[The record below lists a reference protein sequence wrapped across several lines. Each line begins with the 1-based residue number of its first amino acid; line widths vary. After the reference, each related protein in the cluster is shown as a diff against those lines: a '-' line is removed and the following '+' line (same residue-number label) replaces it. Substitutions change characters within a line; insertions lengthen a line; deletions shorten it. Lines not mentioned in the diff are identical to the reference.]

1 VSSFEDQGLRR
12 GAVVYNSVKERILDG
27 AWQGGDTIV
36 IDQLRE
42 EFGTSKQPVMEALRR
57 LAGEGL
63 VEIIPQVGSRVPI
76 WQPED
81 IADFFEVFAATESEV
96 TAIAVRRR
104 SQAQLARLI
113 DVNERLS
120 EILVLPDD
128 GERIRGYRTLNR
140 DFHGTILRMTHS
152 GLLERT
158 SRRLW
163 DISDL
168 LINTASFPHA
178 LSVELPNRYEEHK
191 LIIDAI
197 SQRDEDA
204 ARKTMRDHILRNIPM
219 LRDAE
224 QGEPAPQAAHRAANS
239 D

>member
-1 VSSFEDQGLRR
+1 MSSFEDQGLRR
-12 GAVVYNSVKERILDG
+12 GAVVYNRVKERILDG

-81 IADFFEVFAATESEV
+81 MADFFEVFAATESEV

-104 SQAQLARLI
+104 SQTQLARLI

-120 EILVLPDD
+120 EILALSDD
-128 GERIRGYRTLNR
+128 RERIRGYRRLNR
-140 DFHGTILRMTHS
+140 DFHGTIRRMTHS
-152 GLLERT
+152 ALLERT
-158 SRRLW
+158 SRGLW
-163 DISDL
+163 DVSDL
-168 LINTASFPHA
+168 LISGASLPHT
-178 LSVELPNRYEEHK
+178 LSVELPDRYEEHK

-197 SQRDEDA
+197 ALRDEDA
-204 ARKTMRDHILRNIPM
+204 ARKAMRDHILRNIPM
-219 LRDAE
+219 LRDSE
-224 QGEPAPQAAHRAANS
+224 QGEPAPEAAERAASS